1 MLWTI
6 RFRLV
11 AAVLLVCFAVLALAQ
26 QGKTKSSDTAKR
38 AASSRVQ
45 LGKDCSLSY
54 VGAFVA
60 DGGFKGRSRLR
71 LGEFVD
77 TIAGQPDDQ
86 PSAVS
91 APSSDDAVPAKQRV
105 VEDYEPGAHPV
116 ETVNGRPVLA
126 DAVDALTS
134 FLEEHK
140 AVMDEPR
147 GVATDS
153 SGRVVVAD
161 PPAQAVH
168 VLDVKGKT
176 SFRIQG
182 GKDRRLQHPV
192 GVAAD
197 SQGTIYVADSERGM
211 ILVYDHL
218 GRFRHYLGK
227 IKGEAYF
234 ERPEGVAVD
243 SRAGRIYVA
252 DTARN
257 AVSVLD
263 LRGQVLENFG
273 GNARGDA
280 QREFNKPT
288 SVVLVR
294 DQLFVLDSFSSRVQ
308 ALDLQGHV
316 LRQFSTPNDNASPP
330 DHAGLAIDS
339 EGDLYVSDEV
349 QGMVRVYNQEGKL
362 LNVFGRPGNRI
373 GEFSRPLGVW
383 VDERDRVYVAD
394 SRNHRIQV
402 FQFRAGGKAPSC
414 R

>member
-1 MLWTI
+1 MPGTF
-6 RFRLV
+6 RFRSPTV
-11 AAVLLVCFAVLALAQ
+11 VLLLCFAVPALAQ
-26 QGKTKSSDTAKR
+26 QVRNNRGDMGNR
-38 AASSRVQ
+38 AASSRVP
-45 LGKDCSLSY
+45 LGKDCSLAY

-60 DGGFKGRSRLR
+60 DGSFKGRSRLR
-71 LGEFVD
+71 LGQFVG
-77 TIAGQPDDQ
+77 TIAGQPEDQ
-86 PSAVS
+86 PAAVS

-126 DAVDALTS
+126 DAVEAITS
-134 FLEEHK
+134 FLEEHR

-147 GVATDS
+147 AVATDS
-153 SGRVVVAD
+153 SGRVIVAD

-168 VLDVKGKT
+168 VLDFKGKT

-197 SQGTIYVADSERGM
+197 SQDNIYVADSDRGT

-234 ERPEGVAVD
+234 EQPEGVAVD
-243 SRAGRIYVA
+243 GRADRIYVA

-257 AVSVLD
+257 AISVLN
-263 LRGQVLENFG
+263 LRAEIVGNFG
-273 GNARGDA
+273 GNRRGPG
-280 QREFNKPT
+280 QPEFNKPT
-288 SVVLVR
+288 SVVLFR
-294 DQLFVLDSFSSRVQ
+294 HQLFVLDSYGSRVQ
-308 ALDLQGHV
+308 ILDLQGQV
-316 LRQFSTPNDNASPP
+316 LRQFSTPNDNTSPP
-330 DHAGLAIDS
+330 DHAGIAVDS
-339 EGDLYVSDEV
+339 AGDLYLSDEV
-349 QGMVRVYNQEGKL
+349 QGVVRVYNQEGKL
-362 LNVFGRPGNRI
+362 LRVFGRPGNKI
-373 GEFSRPLGVW
+373 GEFSRPIGVW
-383 VDERDRVYVAD
+383 VDERDRIYVAD

-402 FQFRAGGKAPSC
+402 FQFRAGGQAPC

>member
-6 RFRLV
+6 RFRSV
-11 AAVLLVCFAVLALAQ
+11 TVGLLVFFAVPTFARQVAN
-26 QGKTKSSDTAKR
+26 KSGDTGKR
-38 AASSRVQ
+38 AASSRVS
-45 LGKDCSLSY
+45 LGKNCSLSY

-60 DGGFKGRSRLR
+60 DGSFKGRSRLR

-77 TIAGQPDDQ
+77 TIAGQPEDQ
-86 PSAVS
+86 PAAVS

-126 DAVDALTS
+126 DAVEAITS
-134 FLEEHK
+134 FLEEHR

-147 GVATDS
+147 AVATDS
-153 SGRVVVAD
+153 GGRVIVAD
-161 PPAQAVH
+161 PAAQAVH
-168 VLDVKGKT
+168 VLDFKGKT

-197 SQGTIYVADSERGM
+197 SQGNIYVADSERGM

-243 SRAGRIYVA
+243 ARAERIYVA
-252 DTARN
+252 DTARD
-257 AVSVLD
+257 AISVLD
-263 LRGQVLENFG
+263 LRAGIVGNFG
-273 GNARGDA
+273 GNGRGPG

-288 SVVLVR
+288 SVVLLR
-294 DQLFVLDSFSSRVQ
+294 HQLFVLDSYGSRVQ
-308 ALDLQGHV
+308 ILDLQGQV
-316 LRQFSTPNDNASPP
+316 LRRFSTPNDNTSPS
-330 DHAGLAIDS
+330 DHAGMAVDS
-339 EGDLYVSDEV
+339 AGDLYVSDEV
-349 QGMVRVYNQEGKL
+349 QGVVRVYNQEGKL
-362 LNVFGRPGNRI
+362 LKVFGRPGNKI

-383 VDERDRVYVAD
+383 VDERERIYVAD
-394 SRNHRIQV
+394 SKNHRIQV
-402 FQFRAGGKAPSC
+402 FQFRAGGQAPTC

>member
-1 MLWTI
+1 MPGTF
-6 RFRLV
+6 RFRSPTV
-11 AAVLLVCFAVLALAQ
+11 VLLLCFAVPALAQ
-26 QGKTKSSDTAKR
+26 QVRNNRGDMGNH
-38 AASSRVQ
+38 AASSRVP
-45 LGKDCSLSY
+45 LGKDCSLAY

-60 DGGFKGRSRLR
+60 DGSFKGRSRLR
-71 LGEFVD
+71 LGQFVG
-77 TIAGQPDDQ
+77 TIAGHPEDQ
-86 PSAVS
+86 PAAVS

-126 DAVDALTS
+126 DAVEAITS
-134 FLEEHK
+134 FLEEHR

-147 GVATDS
+147 AVATDS
-153 SGRVVVAD
+153 SGRVIVAD

-168 VLDVKGKT
+168 VLDFKGKT
-176 SFRIQG
+176 SFRIQD

-197 SQGTIYVADSERGM
+197 SQDNIYVADSDRGT

-243 SRAGRIYVA
+243 GRADRIYVA

-257 AVSVLD
+257 AISVLN
-263 LRGQVLENFG
+263 LRAEIVGNFG
-273 GNARGDA
+273 GNRRGPG
-280 QREFNKPT
+280 QPEFNKPT
-288 SVVLVR
+288 SVVLFR
-294 DQLFVLDSFSSRVQ
+294 HQLFVLDSYGSRVQ
-308 ALDLQGHV
+308 ILDLQGQV
-316 LRQFSTPNDNASPP
+316 LRQFSTPNDNTSPP
-330 DHAGLAIDS
+330 DHAGMAVDS
-339 EGDLYVSDEV
+339 AGDLYVSDEV
-349 QGMVRVYNQEGKL
+349 QGVVRVYNQEGKL
-362 LNVFGRPGNRI
+362 LRVFGRPGNKI
-373 GEFSRPLGVW
+373 GEFSRPIGVW
-383 VDERDRVYVAD
+383 VDERDRIYVAD

-402 FQFRAGGKAPSC
+402 FQFRAGGQAPC

>member
-6 RFRLV
+6 RFRSV
-11 AAVLLVCFAVLALAQ
+11 TVGLLVCFAASALARQ
-26 QGKTKSSDTAKR
+26 VTNKSGDTGKR
-38 AASSRVQ
+38 AASSRVS
-45 LGKDCSLSY
+45 LGEDCSLSY

-60 DGGFKGRSRLR
+60 DGSFKGRSRLR
-71 LGEFVD
+71 LGQFVG
-77 TIAGQPDDQ
+77 TIAGQPEDQ
-86 PSAVS
+86 PAALS

-126 DAVDALTS
+126 DAVEAITS
-134 FLEEHK
+134 FLEEHR

-147 GVATDS
+147 AVATDS
-153 SGRVVVAD
+153 SGRVMVAD

-168 VLDVKGKT
+168 VFDFKGKT

-182 GKDRRLQHPV
+182 GKDRRLRHPV

-197 SQGTIYVADSERGM
+197 SQDNIYVADSDRGM

-243 SRAGRIYVA
+243 SGAGRIYVA

-263 LRGQVLENFG
+263 LRGEILGNFG
-273 GNARGDA
+273 GNARGEA
-280 QREFNKPT
+280 QREFNRPT
-288 SVVLVR
+288 SVVLFR
-294 DQLFVLDSFSSRVQ
+294 HQIFVLDSYGSRVQ
-308 ALDLQGHV
+308 ILDLQGQV
-316 LRQFSTPNDNASPP
+316 LRQFSTPNDNTSPS
-330 DHAGLAIDS
+330 DHAGMAVDS
-339 EGDLYVSDEV
+339 AGDLYVSDEV
-349 QGMVRVYNQEGKL
+349 QGVVRFYNQEGKL
-362 LNVFGRPGNRI
+362 LKVFGRPGNKI

-383 VDERDRVYVAD
+383 VDERDRIYVAD
-394 SRNHRIQV
+394 SKNHRIQV
-402 FQFRAGGKAPSC
+402 FQFRARGQASTC

>member
-11 AAVLLVCFAVLALAQ
+11 TAVLLVCFAVPALAQ
-26 QGKTKSSDTAKR
+26 QGKAKSSDTGKR
-38 AASSRVQ
+38 AASSRVP
-45 LGKDCSLSY
+45 LGKNCSLSY

-77 TIAGQPDDQ
+77 TIAGQPEDQ

-91 APSSDDAVPAKQRV
+91 APASEDGVPPKQRV

-126 DAVDALTS
+126 DAVEALTS
-134 FLEEHK
+134 FLEEHR
-140 AVMDEPR
+140 AVMDEPQ

-153 SGRVVVAD
+153 SGRLIVAD
-161 PPAQAVH
+161 PPAHAVH

-182 GKDRRLQHPV
+182 GKDRRLQNPV

-234 ERPEGVAVD
+234 ERPAGVAVD
-243 SRAGRIYVA
+243 GRAGRIYVA

-263 LRGQVLENFG
+263 LRGQVLGNFG
-273 GNARGDA
+273 GNARGEA
-280 QREFNKPT
+280 PREFNQPT

-294 DQLFVLDSFSSRVQ
+294 GQLFVLDSFSSRVQ
-308 ALDLQGHV
+308 VLDLQGHV
-316 LRQFSTPNDNASPP
+316 LRQFNTPNDNASPP
-330 DHAGLAIDS
+330 DHAGLAVDR
-339 EGDLYVSDEV
+339 EGDLYLSDQV

-362 LNVFGRPGNRI
+362 LDVFGRPGSKI

-383 VDERDRVYVAD
+383 ADERDRIYVAD
-394 SRNHRIQV
+394 SKNHRIQV
-402 FQFRAGGKAPSC
+402 FQFRASGQPPC